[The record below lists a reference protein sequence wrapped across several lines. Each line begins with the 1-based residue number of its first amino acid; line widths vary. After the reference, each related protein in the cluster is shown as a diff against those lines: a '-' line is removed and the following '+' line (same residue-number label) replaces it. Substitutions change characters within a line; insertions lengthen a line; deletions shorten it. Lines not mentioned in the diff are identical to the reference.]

1 MISRDQQNVFFYSP
15 LSKVPTI
22 SLAVTLDSSPV
33 MTPNKTD
40 VSVSFVTTFRYS
52 IETPTKTGREVRV
65 VD

>member
-1 MISRDQQNVFFYSP
+1 MISWDQQNVYSSP

-40 VSVSFVTTFRYS
+40 VSVSFVTPFRYS